1 MLKKEIFLENRK
13 NPPLKKGSLIL
24 KKGSLLLKR
33 GPFPLKGVSYP

>member
-33 GPFPLKGVSYP
+33 GLSSLKGVPSP